1 MVRKSIFLTLS
12 LFFLFGSF
20 VYAHPGR
27 TDSTG
32 GHNCSEKSK
41 AKGLC
46 TGYHYHNGGGGTS
59 SGGSIGGGAKN
70 INDKD
75 CTDFASYD
83 EVIAYWNSKGYS
95 ATYDPENLD
104 GWGNGKV
111 DDGIPCEPPEGY
123 DLTKINNS
131 PQQKQY
137 KQDQQDQANGEN
149 QGYSQ
154 GIEDGYQELANN
166 SSTSKGSAAFN
177 KGYAAGYNKG
187 YEEGKQKISGEK
199 ESAKNEGYVLGQ
211 QQDHLEI
218 PAAYISHAGLKAAYE
233 EGFNK
238 AVNER
243 IEQKKKE
250 FTEQGYTDGKKD
262 IHTPPINVDEIYLK
276 AYEAGYQKG
285 QEELKEKF
293 VKKGYDDAFTFITY
307 KKPNLTNEKFV
318 QWHKEGFDSNKEV
331 ERIKKAALALGKQ
344 GEDLQIPSK
353 YRNGEAIFKHF
364 YQVGLAEYKEKQST
378 KQKAAAGGI
387 GIAGLF
393 WLGRRFWVAKK
404 MIS

>member
-1 MVRKSIFLTLS
+1 LVKKSIFLTLT
-12 LFFLFGSF
+12 FIFLFGSI
-20 VYAHPGR
+20 VSAHPGR
-27 TDSTG
+27 TDSNG

-46 TGYHYHNGGGGTS
+46 TGYHYHNGGGSS
-59 SGGSIGGGAKN
+59 SGGSTSSGATN

-75 CTDFASYD
+75 CTDFASYE

-95 ATYDPENLD
+95 ATNDPENLD

-137 KQDQQDQANGEN
+137 KQDQQDITNGEN

-154 GIEDGYQELANN
+154 GLTDGYQELTNN
-166 SSTSKGSAAFN
+166 SSVSNGSEAFN

-187 YEEGKQKISGEK
+187 YEEGKQKILGEK
-199 ESAKNEGYVLGQ
+199 ESAKNEGYALGQ
-211 QQDHLEI
+211 QQDKLEI
-218 PAAYISHAGLKAAYE
+218 PAAYTSHAGLKGAFE

-243 IEQKKKE
+243 MEQKKKE
-250 FTEQGYTDGKKD
+250 YTEQGYTDGKKNL
-262 IHTPPINVDEIYLK
+262 HNPPQNVEEIYMQ
-276 AYEAGYQKG
+276 AYEAAYQKG
-285 QEELKEKF
+285 QEELKEEY
-293 VKKGYDDAFTFITY
+293 VKKGFNDAFTLITY
-307 KKPNLTNEKFV
+307 KKPNLMNEKFV
-318 QWHKEGFDSNKEV
+318 QWHKEGFDSNQEV
-331 ERIKKAALALGKQ
+331 SRIKKAALALGKQ
-344 GEDLQIPSK
+344 GEELKIPSK

-364 YQVGLAEYKEKQST
+364 YQVGLDQYKEKQST
-378 KQKAAAGGI
+378 KQKAATGGI
-387 GIAGLF
+387 GIAGMF